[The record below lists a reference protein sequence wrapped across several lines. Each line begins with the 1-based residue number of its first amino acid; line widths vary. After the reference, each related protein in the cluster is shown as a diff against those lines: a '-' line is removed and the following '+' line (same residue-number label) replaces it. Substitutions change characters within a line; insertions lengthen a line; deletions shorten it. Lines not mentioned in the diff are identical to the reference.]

1 MEIFRLFGSIFIEN
15 EKANKSL
22 RDTEKQATA
31 VGKTLQE
38 TTKAAIKFGDEL
50 GKRLT
55 DVGSKMTKL
64 AGIPLAALKAAM
76 FGLAKTTADYGDRVA
91 KASQE
96 IGLSVEAYQ
105 ELEYALGQNGV
116 ATEQFEMA
124 IGNLNRLLGE
134 ARRGN
139 AKYRETLKQ
148 MGFSLDDLDK
158 GAVTTEESFMQI
170 VEALSQ
176 MDDAQMQASLAS
188 EFFGNR
194 VARKLMPAIRGGSE
208 AIEELRKRAHDL
220 GIVMD
225 EEAARK
231 SELFGDTMDD
241 LGRAMGGFSR
251 TIGSELQAP
260 LINIAKW
267 FTDIVAGASKWIE
280 ENPKL
285 VRQVVMFGG
294 AIAGVLGVL
303 VTLGTTMIVTGKI
316 IGALG
321 AIFNILTSKP
331 ILIIAAIGALYLA
344 WESDWLGIRTAVEN
358 AWAKIE
364 PVIDAII
371 EWGHQTIETI
381 WNWTTKI
388 LSKFLEWLLETAWPW
403 INDTVETTWDWAKG
417 TVSKFIEWIKDT
429 AWPYIDGVAKTTWS
443 WLAGTVDT
451 FISWI
456 KDTAWP
462 VIKDGAST
470 VWSWSKGKWDSFV
483 EWLYAQ
489 WGFIVN
495 GIDTI
500 WGWSKGYIDEFV
512 TWIYQTAWPVISGG
526 AKTLWSW
533 AVGALDA
540 FISWI
545 YETAWPWINGTV
557 TTTWEWTVKGLD
569 WLKKLLGIGSDGEA
583 EGPAAIEETS
593 QAIDEAIGKAVTLQE
608 LLDAIY
614 RAEGGPEA
622 RVPYGMTGFEGGVK
636 YRSEIDQ
643 ARFQELAAG
652 LEVGS
657 EAYWRAAAQT
667 TVEHYWRW
675 FKTRFPELGE
685 KTFDEVGPEI
695 QSMFIAYLGSHF
707 SPPEAHELNRN
718 WVPNV
723 LALVGFDELAQE
735 FRAGNERVMDAW
747 IGAIY
752 DKAGDVEAAVEWIAG
767 IVARYMVGTSPPPE
781 GPLSDIDEGGA

>member
-22 RDTEKQATA
+22 RDTEKQATD

-124 IGNLNRLLGE
+124 IGNLNRRLGE

-194 VARKLMPAIRGGSE
+194 VAGKLMPAIRGGSE

-321 AIFNILTSKP
+321 AIFNILT
-331 ILIIAAIGALYLA
+331 
-344 WESDWLGIRTAVEN
+344 
-358 AWAKIE
+358 
-364 PVIDAII
+364 
-371 EWGHQTIETI
+371 
-381 WNWTTKI
+381 
-388 LSKFLEWLLETAWPW
+388 
-403 INDTVETTWDWAKG
+403 
-417 TVSKFIEWIKDT
+417 
-429 AWPYIDGVAKTTWS
+429 
-443 WLAGTVDT
+443 
-451 FISWI
+451 
-456 KDTAWP
+456 
-462 VIKDGAST
+462 
-470 VWSWSKGKWDSFV
+470 
-483 EWLYAQ
+483 
-489 WGFIVN
+489 
-495 GIDTI
+495 
-500 WGWSKGYIDEFV
+500 
-512 TWIYQTAWPVISGG
+512 
-526 AKTLWSW
+526 
-533 AVGALDA
+533 
-540 FISWI
+540 
-545 YETAWPWINGTV
+545 
-557 TTTWEWTVKGLD
+557 
-569 WLKKLLGIGSDGEA
+569 
-583 EGPAAIEETS
+583 
-593 QAIDEAIGKAVTLQE
+593 
-608 LLDAIY
+608 
-614 RAEGGPEA
+614 
-622 RVPYGMTGFEGGVK
+622 
-636 YRSEIDQ
+636 
-643 ARFQELAAG
+643 
-652 LEVGS
+652 
-657 EAYWRAAAQT
+657 
-667 TVEHYWRW
+667 
-675 FKTRFPELGE
+675 
-685 KTFDEVGPEI
+685 
-695 QSMFIAYLGSHF
+695 
-707 SPPEAHELNRN
+707 
-718 WVPNV
+718 
-723 LALVGFDELAQE
+723 
-735 FRAGNERVMDAW
+735 
-747 IGAIY
+747 
-752 DKAGDVEAAVEWIAG
+752 
-767 IVARYMVGTSPPPE
+767 
-781 GPLSDIDEGGA
+781 